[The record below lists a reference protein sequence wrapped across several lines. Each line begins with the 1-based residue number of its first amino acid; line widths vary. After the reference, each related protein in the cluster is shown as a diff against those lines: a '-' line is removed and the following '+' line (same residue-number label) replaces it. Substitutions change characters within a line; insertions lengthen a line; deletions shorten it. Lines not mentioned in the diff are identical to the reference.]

1 MQRKLTIGD
10 RGRDDIAMLDAS
22 DSQALWPSSTWVDTH
37 ARTAN
42 GTFYKQTE
50 ALEMQYIFRSKFTY
64 IPGGVDTLRE
74 SVQAEDTDPSW
85 SLKSK
90 WSATIYWAK
99 L

>member
-1 MQRKLTIGD
+1 VT
-10 RGRDDIAMLDAS
+10 
-22 DSQALWPSSTWVDTH
+22 SQCSTRLIRRHWPSSACVDTR

-50 ALEMQYIFRSKFTY
+50 ALETQYIFRSKFSY
-64 IPGGVDTLRE
+64 VPGGVDMLRE
-74 SVQAEDTDPSW
+74 SVRAEDTDPTW
-85 SLKSK
+85 SLNSK